1 MNHMEQRTAT
11 AATPRRLKIVAGSDD
26 FGCSLKDELV
36 THLRSLNIEV
46 EDLGTSKY
54 YSIGEE
60 VGNRV
65 SQAAKNN
72 DGTETR
78 GLIACGTGAGVSI
91 FANKFPG
98 VYSAT
103 CLTPGDAQNAR
114 SINNCNVLAVSGMST
129 PTTVAVEI
137 LSKFLDTPFKSPCPA
152 SGSEPWPEEIQ
163 SFLDGSIE
171 EMSKIGDNNNV
182 SVVDPP
188 CFICSLAKSRQ
199 DKDFTPVDVMPGGSM
214 KLLRET
220 PTSAI
225 VRFKAGSV
233 EPAHHH
239 TFGHDLVVMRGSKCV
254 WNLSKGE
261 KYALG
266 VGDYLFTPAGDV
278 HRVKYFEDTE
288 FFIKWDG
295 HWDLFLDEDLAAA
308 NAAIERLNCFI
319 GGMNIEIESI
329 GSTAS
334 DQLLV

>member
-1 MNHMEQRTAT
+1 MEQLQQTVPPST
-11 AATPRRLKIVAGSDD
+11 RRRMKIIAGADE
-26 FGCSLKDELV
+26 FGCGLKDELV

-60 VGNRV
+60 VGSRV
-65 SQAAKNN
+65 HRAAKDT

-78 GLIACGTGAGVSI
+78 GLVACGTGTGVSI

-98 VYSAT
+98 VYAAI

-129 PTTVAVEI
+129 PTTVAIEI
-137 LSKFLDTPFKSPCPA
+137 LSTFLDTPFKSPCPA

-163 SFLDGSIE
+163 SFLDRSVE
-171 EMSKIGDNNNV
+171 EMSKIGDNNV

-261 KYALG
+261 KYDLG

-295 HWDLFLDEDLAAA
+295 LWDLFLDEDLAAA
-308 NAAIERLNCFI
+308 NAAIESENK
-319 GGMNIEIESI
+319 
-329 GSTAS
+329 
-334 DQLLV
+334 